1 MSLAMKVQ
9 VEAKPLHEPLAG
21 GTPGATVAVEPIIAG
36 SVEWPR
42 TMMERPGGRLETL
55 KLLRA
60 LITGNPPMKVPVP
73 AFLIRH
79 PSAGAI
85 LVDTGLHPSIATDG
99 KENFGSTATR
109 IGHPT
114 LGAGEDVPAQ
124 LRKQGLD
131 PNEIPVVVMTHM
143 HLDHSSAISEFP
155 NSAFVVSE
163 TEWKAAALGPKP
175 ILNGYRRQH
184 FDYAFDYRTID
195 FDRAN
200 IDSYASFGRTF
211 DLFGDGSVRLAFTPG
226 HSAGHMSVVCRLKQN
241 DFVIG
246 GDATYMRAQ
255 LTGDAPMPPRPFDA
269 HNFRRSLQELRLFN
283 GQFPDATITP
293 GHDPDFYSRI
303 EARYE

>member
-1 MSLAMKVQ
+1 MKVQ
-9 VEAKPLHEPLAG
+9 VEAQPLHEPLAG
-21 GTPGATVAVEPIIAG
+21 GTPGATVAIEPLIAG
-36 SVEWPR
+36 HVEWPR
-42 TMMERPGGRLETL
+42 TMMERPGGRFETL

-60 LITGNPPMKVPVP
+60 LITGNPPAKVPVP

-85 LVDTGLHPSIATDG
+85 LVDTGLHPSVATDG
-99 KENFGSTATR
+99 KQNFGGMADR
-109 IGHPT
+109 VGHPT
-114 LGAGEDVPAQ
+114 LAAGEDVPAQ
-124 LRKQGLD
+124 LRKRGLEAG
-131 PNEIPVVVMTHM
+131 EIPVVVMTHM

-155 NSAFVVSE
+155 QSTFIVSE
-163 TEWKAAALGPKP
+163 NEWRAAAVGPRP
-175 ILNGYRRQH
+175 TLNGYRRAH

-195 FDRAN
+195 FNRAG

-211 DLFGDGSVRLAFTPG
+211 DLFGDGSVHLAFTPG
-226 HSAGHMSVVCRLKQN
+226 HSAGHMSVVCRLKQD

-246 GDATYMRAQ
+246 GDATYMQAQ

-269 HNFRRSLQELRLFN
+269 HNFRRSLQELRLFGN
-283 GQFPDATITP
+283 QFPGATITP